1 MAILSVNAGSSSLK
15 FSLHP
20 LQDGVVMPSVLT
32 GSIEGLEPQGSPAM
46 HWITPTGSQTRQLT
60 RTNEESFQL
69 ALQSLRDLLTELPD
83 FPALRA
89 VAHRVVHGG
98 ADFFQSVMVTE
109 KILKSLEKMVTF
121 G

>member
-1 MAILSVNAGSSSLK
+1 MTILAVNAGSSSLK

-69 ALQSLRDLLTELPD
+69 ALQSLRDL
-83 FPALRA
+83 
-89 VAHRVVHGG
+89 
-98 ADFFQSVMVTE
+98 
-109 KILKSLEKMVTF
+109 
-121 G
+121 